1 MPKKFD
7 PDVKDR
13 AVRMVL
19 ERVPEAGSVTAAVGI
34 VAPRVGV
41 GRETL
46 RRWVHQ
52 ATVDGGLADG
62 LTTDDREDL
71 RRLRVENRRLRE
83 DVEILRKASV
93 FFAGELDPRN
103 R

>member
-19 ERVPEAGSVTAAVGI
+19 ERVPEAGWVTAAVGF

-46 RRWVHQ
+46 RWVHQ

-62 LTTDDREDL
+62 LTMDDREEL

>member
-1 MPKKFD
+1 MFVIPKKFD

-34 VAPRVGV
+34 VAPRVG
-41 GRETL
+41 
-46 RRWVHQ
+46 
-52 ATVDGGLADG
+52 
-62 LTTDDREDL
+62 DDREEL